1 MNDLRESDKIF
12 FDCGNVTIST
22 ENVEEKLDEVQE
34 ILMIYSSAIKEIKT
48 KLDILDFEFKIRRK
62 RNPIEYMKSRVKS
75 PRSILEKLKR
85 RGFDI
90 SIKSARENLNDIAG
104 VRVVC
109 SFVSDIYEIANMLK
123 SQNDIRLVEEKDY
136 IKNPKEN
143 GYRSLHMVLEVPI
156 YFSDHIENVKV
167 EVQIRT
173 IAMDFW
179 ASLEHKLYYKKGKD
193 TPKHIRADLKECADI
208 ISATDLKMQKIQEE
222 VEKL

>member
-1 MNDLRESDKIF
+1 MSEVRGNEKIF
-12 FDCGNVTIST
+12 FDCGNLAAPSEIL
-22 ENVEEKLDEVQE
+22 EGKLDEVQE

-75 PRSILEKLKR
+75 PKSILEKLKR
-85 RGFDI
+85 RGFDV

-104 VRVVC
+104 VRVIC

-123 SQNDIRLVEEKDY
+123 SQNDIKLIEEKDY
-136 IKNPKEN
+136 IKSPKEN
-143 GYRSLHMVLEVPI
+143 GYRSLHMVIEVPI
-156 YFSDHIENVKV
+156 YFSDHVKNVKV

-193 TPKHIRADLKECADI
+193 TPKYIMEDLKECADI
-208 ISATDLKMQKIQEE
+208 IAATDIKMQKIQKE